1 MEKTCFVIMPFGSS
15 SPELKKKFDGVY
27 KGIIVPAVQEAGY
40 EPIREDIS
48 ATPGS
53 IPKSIIKKL
62 AESQMV
68 IADLTGIN
76 PNVFYELGIRHV
88 FSKSGTVLMINK
100 GETIP
105 FDNASHRVIQYTNEL
120 ADLDDIHQQ
129 VTTAIINRE
138 NNIDNAD
145 NIVHDTF
152 SQLPIDMASFFEQS
166 MQDNRYNELQKN
178 LSILTKENKQLRAML
193 ASQGIID
200 NTANIRIQRS
210 VKEIISEARF
220 ALQKSGKE
228 VLIHMHQLIGN
239 NEIDKFLD
247 YLEDVMEAGY
257 LTEEDYIQIH
267 SLCESSGYLPLE
279 LAIMERAFDLF
290 PSSNSIARTL
300 SDVYTRMPLQETKL
314 KGVRIIENILGV
326 KEVDGNY
333 ILTVA
338 NTNRNIDKYN
348 LSALFNAYVRL
359 DLFERT
365 ISVCE
370 SCEELDL
377 PTIMPLIIR
386 NKAAAYGE
394 LKIIDKAQEAYET
407 LLQMD
412 YYDDTNHAFYASF
425 LGDIGEYVN
434 AYHEREIAAILDKND
449 PARFINLAIEI
460 LNYGYVRCD
469 EQTITKL
476 AMSDNEFNYAMPIF
490 LHVIEMSNANSFRTQ
505 IIELLMRRDQS
516 AYAEAILS
524 GNTSGIDTSI
534 LQNFP
539 LQYVLKSDIDS
550 VKSIK

>member
-1 MEKTCFVIMPFGSS
+1 MKKTCFVIMPFGSS
-15 SPELKKKFDGVY
+15 SPEFKKKFDGVY

-53 IPKSIIKKL
+53 IPKSIVKKL
-62 AESQMV
+62 AESQVV

-88 FSKSGTVLMINK
+88 FSKSGTVLIISK

-129 VTTAIINRE
+129 ITTAIISRE
-138 NNIDNAD
+138 NNIENAD

-152 SQLPIDMASFFEQS
+152 PQFPIDMVSFFEQS
-166 MQDNRYNELQKN
+166 MQDNRYNELQKS
-178 LSILTKENKQLRAML
+178 LSTLTKENKQLRAML

-200 NTANIRIQRS
+200 NTTNVRIQRS

-228 VLIHMHQLIGN
+228 VLIHMHQLIGS

-257 LTEEDYIQIH
+257 LTEDDYLQIH
-267 SLCESSGYLPLE
+267 SLCEASDYLPLE

-290 PSSNSIARTL
+290 PSSNAIARTL

-326 KEVDGNY
+326 KEVNGKY
-333 ILTVA
+333 VLTVA
-338 NTNRNIDKYN
+338 NTNKNIDKYN

-359 DLFERT
+359 DLYERT

-370 SCEELDL
+370 SCEALDL
-377 PTIMPLIIR
+377 PLMPLIIR

-394 LKIIDKAQEAYET
+394 LKIIDKAREAYKT

-425 LGDIGEYVN
+425 LGDIGEYIN

-460 LNYGYVRCD
+460 LNYGYARCN
-469 EQTITKL
+469 EQTITKV
-476 AMSDNEFNYAMPIF
+476 AMSDNVFNYVMPIF
-490 LHVIEMSNANSFRTQ
+490 LHVIETSNTNSFRTQ
-505 IIELLMRRDQS
+505 ITEILMRRNQI

-524 GNTSGIDTSI
+524 GDTSGIDTSVFK
-534 LQNFP
+534 NFP
-539 LQYVLKSDIDS
+539 LQYVIKSDIDS
-550 VKSIK
+550 VKSIE